1 MSKFSLH
8 PGNKAGIH
16 EALKALATA
25 EGTAL
30 DETVE
35 RIYHRDA
42 RWYGSHP
49 INELNG
55 VDAIKDVWH
64 NLRRSF
70 PDMERRDSIFLVG
83 TSGAKQCVAAVGIY
97 QSNFTSDWLGVPA
110 THGVAHL
117 RYGEVHELVEGRIA
131 HTYALW
137 DLLDLLR
144 QAGIWPIAPSLG
156 AEIAWPG
163 PATADGVRLGEEDA
177 LLSASSIEKVLA
189 MHQGL
194 FRFDGK
200 DLDSMQQHKYWT
212 RNFLWYGPAGIG
224 TARGMEG
231 YRAHHQAPFLR
242 AFPDRSGA
250 GHFID
255 MGCDNYAVTG
265 GWPSVQATHRGP
277 GWLGLAATGKRVTM
291 RVMDFYRIENGLV
304 AENWIPID
312 IIEALLQLGTDVLAR
327 VEHLR
332 GRPNTSL

>member
-1 MSKFSLH
+1 MNLLTRSK
-8 PGNKAGIH
+8 AEIH
-16 EALKALATA
+16 ESLKALAA
-25 EGTAL
+25 ADGKAL
-30 DETVE
+30 DEAVE
-35 RIYHRDA
+35 RIYHPDA

-49 INELNG
+49 INELQG
-55 VDAIKDVWH
+55 TDAIKEVWQR
-64 NLRRSF
+64 LRRSF

-83 TSGAKQCVAAVGIY
+83 TSGSTKYAATVGVY
-97 QSNFTSDWLGVPA
+97 QSNFTADWLGVPA

-117 RYGEVHELVEGRIA
+117 RYGEVHELVDGRIR

-156 AEIAWPG
+156 AEIAWPA

-177 LLSASSIEKVLA
+177 EQSASSIALVLA

-194 FRFDGK
+194 FRFDQE
-200 DLDSMQQHKYWT
+200 DLDSMQQHRYWT

-242 AFPDRSGA
+242 AFPDRNGA
-250 GHFID
+250 GHYID
-255 MGCDNYAVTG
+255 MGCGSYAVTG
-265 GWPSVQATHRGP
+265 GWPSVQATHSGP
-277 GWLGLAATGKRVTM
+277 GWLGLAPTGKHVTM
-291 RVMDFYRIENGLV
+291 RVMDFYRIENGLI
-304 AENWIPID
+304 AENWIPLD

-327 VEHLR
+327 VAHLR
-332 GRPNTSL
+332 GKPNTSF